1 MKQLSFLP
9 GEMTPQDRR
18 LIQRALRALDRHLH
32 EPGVA
37 FTSTHAVREWLRL
50 HMAAL
55 EREEFRVLYLDNQN
69 QLIAHE
75 TSGERRMSELKI
87 SPELLQISPEV
98 QDALKNKK
106 PVVALESTIISHG
119 MPFPQN
125 AQTAIEVEETIRKQG
140 AVPATIAIIGG
151 VMKVGLSKE
160 EIELLGREG
169 HNVTKVSRRDLPFV
183 VAAGKNGATTVAS
196 TMIIAALAGIKVF
209 ATGGIGGVHR
219 GAEHTFDISADL
231 QELANT
237 NVTVVCAGAKS
248 ILDLGLT
255 TEYLETFGVPLIGYQ
270 TKALPAFF
278 CRTSPFDVSIR
289 LDSASEIARAM
300 VVKWQSGLNGGL
312 VVANPIPEQF
322 AMPEHTINAAIDQA
336 VAEAEA
342 QGVIGKESTPF
353 LLARVAELT
362 GGDSL
367 KSNIQLVFNNAILA
381 SEIAKE
387 YSSPA
392 RLTAPRC
399 IPGRWSNVLCT
410 STRRR

>member
-1 MKQLSFLP
+1 
-9 GEMTPQDRR
+9 
-18 LIQRALRALDRHLH
+18 
-32 EPGVA
+32 
-37 FTSTHAVREWLRL
+37 
-50 HMAAL
+50 
-55 EREEFRVLYLDNQN
+55 
-69 QLIAHE
+69 
-75 TSGERRMSELKI
+75 MSELKI

-300 VVKWQSGLNGGL
+300 AVKWQSGLNGGL
-312 VVANPIPEQF
+312 VVANPI
-322 AMPEHTINAAIDQA
+322 PEHTINAAIDQA

-387 YSSPA
+387 YQ
-392 RLTAPRC
+392 RLA
-399 IPGRWSNVLCT
+399 G
-410 STRRR
+410 

>member
-1 MKQLSFLP
+1 MFQLSVQDIHP
-9 GEMTPQDRR
+9 GEKAGDKEEAIRQVAA
-18 LIQRALRALDRHLH
+18 ALVQA
-32 EPGVA
+32 GNVA
-37 FTSTHAVREWLRL
+37 EGYVNGMLAREQQTSTFLG
-50 HMAAL
+50 
-55 EREEFRVLYLDNQN
+55 N
-69 QLIAHE
+69 
-75 TSGERRMSELKI
+75 G
-87 SPELLQISPEV
+87 
-98 QDALKNKK
+98 
-106 PVVALESTIISHG
+106 
-119 MPFPQN
+119 
-125 AQTAIEVEETIRKQG
+125 
-140 AVPATIAIIGG
+140 IAIPHGTTDTRDQVLKTG

-387 YSSPA
+387 YQ
-392 RLTAPRC
+392 RLA
-399 IPGRWSNVLCT
+399 G
-410 STRRR
+410 